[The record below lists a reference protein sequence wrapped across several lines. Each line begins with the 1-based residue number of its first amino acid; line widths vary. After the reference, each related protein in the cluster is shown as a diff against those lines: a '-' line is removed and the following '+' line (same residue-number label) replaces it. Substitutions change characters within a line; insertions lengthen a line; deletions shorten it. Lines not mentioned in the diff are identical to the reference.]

1 MSNLHCTHHNLF
13 IGSTTLMY
21 GIEIMTIAGKKI
33 GFIGTGKM
41 GEALIKGILQAGLVP
56 SDDIYASDTDN
67 AKLQSLAREHKINTC
82 KDNCSAVADSDI
94 LIIAIKPQIVPVILK
109 EIKSSIKNQLII
121 SIAAGVP
128 IETFEKALP
137 AGTKVVR
144 VMPNIAATVKEAASA
159 ISPGSAV
166 SKEDAAIACEI
177 FNAVG
182 RTAILPEHLM
192 DAVTGLSGSGP
203 AYIFMIIE
211 ALADGGVHEGLDRNT
226 AKLLAAQTVLGA
238 AKMVLDNGAHTAEL
252 KDMVT
257 SPGGTTIRGIRV
269 MEERGVRVAMMNA
282 VIAASERSRELGKKS

>member
-1 MSNLHCTHHNLF
+1 M
-13 IGSTTLMY
+13 
-21 GIEIMTIAGKKI
+21 EAMTGTDNKKI

-41 GEALIKGILQAGLVP
+41 GEALIKGILAAKLVAP
-56 SDDIYASDTDN
+56 SKIYAGDADQ
-67 AKLQSLAREHKINTC
+67 AKLELLGKECKINIC
-82 KDNCSAVADSDI
+82 KDNCDVVLGSDI
-94 LIIAIKPQIVPVILK
+94 IIIAVKPQTIPAVLG
-109 EIKSSIKNQLII
+109 EIKDSVKKQLIV

-128 IETFEKALP
+128 VETFEKALP
-137 AGTKVVR
+137 QGTKVVR
-144 VMPNIAATVKEAASA
+144 VMPNIAATVREAACA

-166 SKEDAAIACEI
+166 SKEDISLVSELFGSI
-177 FNAVG
+177 G
-182 RTAILPEHLM
+182 RTVMLPENLM

-238 AKMVLDNGAHTAEL
+238 AKMVLSNATHTGEL

-269 MEERGVRVAMMNA
+269 IEERGVRVAMMNA
-282 VIAASERSRELGKKS
+282 VIAACERSKELGKKK